1 VNVGVLRVMVDDD
14 AGDCDCGCVDWNNNG
29 DCDCDGCDFLLDI
42 AMAADGRGRG
52 DCFVCVCVVVSPH
65 CVVPMSQ
72 LVDADVDAD
81 VVVHVDGHVVDVVV
95 SNTCAFRVTP
105 RAWTVTNNTSSS
117 CGVCASSS

>member
-1 VNVGVLRVMVDDD
+1 VVDDD
-14 AGDCDCGCVDWNNNG
+14 AGECMCDG
-29 DCDCDGCDFLLDI
+29 DCDGCDFLRDI

-52 DCFVCVCVVVSPH
+52 DCFVRVCVVSPH
-65 CVVPMSQ
+65 WVVPMSQ
-72 LVDADVDAD
+72 LVDEVVDAD

-105 RAWTVTNNTSSS
+105 RAWTVTNNTCSSS